1 MCLHVQKPKVSEKLK
16 PFLWEKPQLNS
27 LKIQKW
33 ILPFLTKQIQQR
45 SLGSW
50 CIKANKESTLGYF
63 LFKLLNFLQII
74 HFYFLIFVPVIFLE
88 VVKLWADVKD
98 FTLCLLFSFPSQ
110 RYGKYFWMDWITTYL
125 QGGQCY
131 GSCSNIHPTQA
142 ALRHRMGPY
151 DFLENT
157 FLSTIWNTGF
167 SILQLPKTQRNSR
180 TCITNSHYK
189 VLSTGNQLV
198 CNPNRCLCSAQ
209 CTCFFLFEQYRW
221 ILRLSLLADLSGWSY
236 WSSLVCQ
243 QLGVFL
249 IVLDEMLIHCRVA
262 TPPPPS
268 QPIMLLVSMGGKGQ
282 HSLYPQ
288 SYKPL

>member
-1 MCLHVQKPKVSEKLK
+1 MYKSPKVSEKLR
-16 PFLWEKPQLNS
+16 PFIWEKPQLNS

-50 CIKANKESTLGYF
+50 CIKANKESTLGWVYF

-142 ALRHRMGPY
+142 ALHHRMGPY

-209 CTCFFLFEQYRW
+209 CTCFFLFEQYTLGEFW
-221 ILRLSLLADLSGWSY
+221 DWACWPTFQAEATGLLWS
-236 WSSLVCQ
+236 
-243 QLGVFL
+243 
-249 IVLDEMLIHCRVA
+249 
-262 TPPPPS
+262 
-268 QPIMLLVSMGGKGQ
+268 VSNWECF
-282 HSLYPQ
+282 
-288 SYKPL
+288 